1 MAAGAHYDMV
11 LAGIVRGA
19 LAELEGLPEETLN
32 RPVPLEEANSLF
44 ALATHL
50 LGSTEFWVLQAGAG
64 RDVHRDRDA
73 EFHAGGAYADLAA
86 RADRLVAAL
95 HDVLPGLDGAA
106 LDRPGHGDRR
116 PSMLPANQ
124 PVTVRDCL
132 LHAIEHS
139 GLHLGQIQI
148 TRQLLVEGFAPR
160 G

>member
-1 MAAGAHYDMV
+1 MAAGAHYDLV

-19 LAELEGLPEETLN
+19 LNELDGLPEELLN
-32 RPVPLEEANSLF
+32 RPVPLDEANSLF

-64 RDVHRDRDA
+64 RDVHRNREA
-73 EFHAGGAYADLAA
+73 EFHASGTYADLAA
-86 RADRLVAAL
+86 RAERLLGAL
-95 HDVLPGLDGAA
+95 HDAVPGLTSAD
-106 LDRPGHGDRR
+106 LDAPARADRR
-116 PSMLPANQ
+116 PSMLPEGR

-160 G
+160 A

>member
-1 MAAGAHYDMV
+1 MAAGAHYDIV

-19 LAELEGLPEETLN
+19 LSELDGLPGEVLN
-32 RPVPLEEANSLF
+32 RPVPLPEANSLF

-50 LGSTEFWVLQAGAG
+50 LGSTEFWALQMGTG
-64 RDVHRDRDA
+64 RDVDRNRDA
-73 EFHAGGAYADLAA
+73 EFHASGSYADLAA
-86 RADRLVAAL
+86 RAERLVAAL
-95 HDVLPGLDGAA
+95 HDVLPGLSSDD
-106 LDRPGHGDRR
+106 LDRPGHGERR
-116 PSMLPANQ
+116 PSMLPAGQ

-160 G
+160 S

>member
-1 MAAGAHYDMV
+1 MAAGAHYDLV

-19 LAELEGLPEETLN
+19 LAELDGLPAEVLN
-32 RPVPLEEANSLF
+32 RPVPLAEANSLF

-50 LGSTEFWVLQAGAG
+50 LGSTEFWVLQMGAG
-64 RDVHRDRDA
+64 RDVGRDRDA
-73 EFHAGGAYADLAA
+73 EFHASGSYHDLAA
-86 RADRLVAAL
+86 HAGRLVATL
-95 HDVLPGLDGAA
+95 HDVLPGLGAED

-116 PSMLPANQ
+116 PSMLPAGQ

-160 G
+160 A